1 MTQIVENKG
10 PNMRFKSLLVAAT
23 AALALASCGEGDST
37 KTPTGEPIAKV
48 AAPQGKAWT
57 DVVSKTEAG
66 GYKMGNPDAKLQL
79 LEFGAIS
86 CPGCAQFSVQS
97 TEELHEIVNT
107 GAVAFEYRPFLVHGV
122 QDIPGF
128 LLAQCSGPEAFF
140 PLTEQ
145 LYAEQESWLSKIST
159 VTQADQQAMQKMS
172 PAEISLLLGTKMG
185 LIDFVKSR
193 GISEDQAKAC
203 LTDKAAIDALI
214 KLTEKGSKDDGVG
227 GTPFFKLN
235 GAKVDGGSWNVV
247 KGKLVEGGAR

>member
-1 MTQIVENKG
+1 MTPIAQNKG
-10 PNMRFKSLLVAAT
+10 THMRIKSLFVAAT
-23 AALALASCGEGDST
+23 AALALASCGGGDEA
-37 KTPTGEPIAKV
+37 KAPTGEPIAKV

-57 DVVSKTEAG
+57 DVVSMTEAG
-66 GYKMGNPDAKLQL
+66 GYKMGNPDAKLNL
-79 LEFGAIS
+79 LEYGAIS

-97 TEELHEIVNT
+97 TEELNAIVNT

-128 LLAQCSGPEAFF
+128 LLAKCSGPEAFF

-145 LYAEQESWLSKIST
+145 LYAEQESWLSKITT
-159 VTQADQQAMQKMS
+159 VTPADQQAMQKMS
-172 PAEISLLLGTKMG
+172 PAEISLLLGTKLG

-203 LTDKAAIDALI
+203 LTDKAAIDGLI
-214 KLTEKGSKDDGVG
+214 KLTEKGTKDDGVG

-235 GAKVDGGSWNVV
+235 GANVDGNSWNVV